1 MFGGRQSE
9 LEGVAVMAS
18 KQSTCQT
25 RDEDPSGS
33 INPHLILNVVLNRGA
48 AKMRGC
54 QVFSSHFTSLSEI
67 LFQVPKANA

>member
-9 LEGVAVMAS
+9 LEGLAVMAS
-18 KQSTCQT
+18 KQSTCQS

-48 AKMRGC
+48 TKMRGC
-54 QVFSSHFTSLSEI
+54 QVFSSHFTSLCEF
-67 LFQVPKANA
+67 LLQVPKANA